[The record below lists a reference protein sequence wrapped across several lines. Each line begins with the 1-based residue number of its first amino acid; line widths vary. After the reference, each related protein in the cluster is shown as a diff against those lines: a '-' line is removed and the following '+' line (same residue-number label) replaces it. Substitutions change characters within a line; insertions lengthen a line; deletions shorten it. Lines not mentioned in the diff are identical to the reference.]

1 MPRVSLSTDYL
12 FENVCRSF
20 DFQTSVNST
29 ANLSPN
35 DIDQILSKKL
45 YEQIKSNSISE
56 EG

>member
-45 YEQIKSNSISE
+45 YDQIKSNSISE